1 MTLLMELTLA
11 AVGKTKS
18 HRRGSGWRRT
28 QPTCPR
34 CAPMH
39 RLRAGHRQALRLDP
53 DGDRC
58 GDGDQFGDQ
67 GGGCGC
73 EGDINLV
80 NSEVPVR
87 QHKDMEFSSTVEF
100 AHAARVLTR
109 AAVASSLVAPS
120 FRCPPRLVGV
130 DRSIR
135 RRGGPSGA
143 DPVVS
148 VRVKSRQREAV
159 LADMIEGVVIANG
172 LATPDADRVRNE
184 LWQVMASQELCVAS

>member
-1 MTLLMELTLA
+1 
-11 AVGKTKS
+11 
-18 HRRGSGWRRT
+18 
-28 QPTCPR
+28 
-34 CAPMH
+34 
-39 RLRAGHRQALRLDP
+39 
-53 DGDRC
+53 
-58 GDGDQFGDQ
+58 
-67 GGGCGC
+67 
-73 EGDINLV
+73 
-80 NSEVPVR
+80 
-87 QHKDMEFSSTVEF
+87 MEFSSTVEF

-135 RRGGPSGA
+135 RRGGLSGA

-184 LWQVMASQELCVAS
+184 LWHVMASQELCVAS